1 MSTSVVTGEMPC
13 WRKGVMRAMFGV
25 IMALVLGGVSLLAQ
39 ENPREDPQGILR
51 KALFHDATL
60 DYSYEDFLNG
70 GRSVE

>member
-1 MSTSVVTGEMPC
+1 
-13 WRKGVMRAMFGV
+13 MRAMFGV

-39 ENPREDPQGILR
+39 ENPQEILR

>member
-1 MSTSVVTGEMPC
+1 MENKFVLWV
-13 WRKGVMRAMFGV
+13 
-25 IMALVLGGVSLLAQ
+25 ALVLGGISLLAR
-39 ENPREDPQGILR
+39 ENPREDPQEILR

>member
-1 MSTSVVTGEMPC
+1 MENKFVLWV
-13 WRKGVMRAMFGV
+13 
-25 IMALVLGGVSLLAQ
+25 ALVLGGVPLLAQ

>member
-1 MSTSVVTGEMPC
+1 MENKFVLWV
-13 WRKGVMRAMFGV
+13 
-25 IMALVLGGVSLLAQ
+25 ALVLGGISLLAQ

-70 GRSVE
+70 GGVSNDCHYATA